1 MKRLLLA
8 AAAVATL
15 SIAGV
20 STAVI
25 AADASAPASAA
36 ELAKAPR
43 MGTWGFD
50 LAGQD
55 KSVKPGDDFFRYAN
69 GTYFD
74 QMVIPADRSSWGASG
89 KLREL
94 SDARARAIIET
105 AAKTPNAK
113 GEAQQIGGLYNSF
126 MDEARLDTLGAKPL
140 AGDLA
145 TVKAARTHEA
155 LAQLQGATQGKFGVG
170 VFGVG
175 IGPEAADPTKYAVY
189 VGQSGLG
196 LPDRDYYLTAQFAD
210 KKTAYRAYVAKIL
223 TLAGWANPEAN
234 ADAIVAFETKVAEAS
249 WTKVQQRDPVAS
261 VNPMTV
267 AELQK
272 LAPEFNWT
280 GYLAAAGLGA
290 EQNII
295 VGEKSA
301 FPKLSALYKATPV
314 ETLQAW
320 EAFHIADQASPYLS
334 KAFADANFDFRAKTL
349 SGQPEQRARWKR
361 GVGLTGNTLGEA
373 VGKLYVEAYFPP
385 ESKAKM
391 EALVGNLLVAMKA
404 RIENLTWM
412 SPETKQKALAKAAS
426 FTVKVGYP
434 DEWRDYSKLTVKADD
449 LYGNIERAGAFEWAY
464 QVGRLHKPV
473 DKKEWGMTPQTV
485 NAYYNPQ
492 LNEIVFPA
500 AILQPPFFD
509 PEADPA
515 VNYGAIGAVIG
526 HEISHGFDDQGSQF
540 AADGSLSN
548 WWQPTDR
555 EKFVAQ
561 TTALGA
567 LYSSFEPLPGAHVN
581 GDLTMGENIG
591 DLGGVLIAYDAY
603 HASLGGKEPPVID
616 GLTGDQRFFLA
627 YGQAWRSKLRDDA
640 LRQQIA
646 SDPHSP
652 AYFRVIGTLR
662 NVDAWYAAFNVQPG
676 DKMYVAPEKRVR
688 IW

>member
-8 AAAVATL
+8 AAAIATL

-25 AADASAPASAA
+25 AADASASAA

-50 LAGQD
+50 MAGRDLAT
-55 KSVKPGDDFFRYAN
+55 KPGDDFFRYAN
-69 GTYFD
+69 GTYID
-74 QMVIPADRSSWGASG
+74 QMVIPADRSSYGVSG

-94 SDARARAIIET
+94 SDARSRAIIET
-105 AAKTPNAK
+105 ASRTPGAK

-126 MDEARLDTLGAKPL
+126 MDEARLDALGAKPL
-140 AGDLA
+140 KADLA
-145 TVKAARTHEA
+145 AVKAAKTHDA
-155 LAQLQGATQGKFGVG
+155 LAALMGGTQGKFGAG

-175 IGPEAADPTKYAVY
+175 IGPEAANPTKYAVY
-189 VGQSGLG
+189 VGQAGLG
-196 LPDRDYYLTAQFAD
+196 LPDRDYYLTEQFAA
-210 KKTAYRAYVAKIL
+210 KKTAYRDYVAELL
-223 TLAGWANPEAN
+223 TLAGWSNPRAS
-234 ADAIVAFETKVAEAS
+234 ADTIVAFETKVAEAS

-267 AELQK
+267 AELTK
-272 LAPEFNWT
+272 LAPDFNWR
-280 GYLAAAGLGA
+280 GYFTAAGLGA

-301 FPKLSALYKATPV
+301 FPKIAAIYKATPI

-334 KAFADANFDFRAKTL
+334 KAFADANFNFRSKTL

-361 GVGLTGNTLGEA
+361 GVGLTGSTLGEA
-373 VGKLYVEAYFPP
+373 VGKLYVEAYFPA
-385 ESKAKM
+385 ESKAQM
-391 EALVGNLLVAMKA
+391 EELVGNLIVAMKA
-404 RIENLTWM
+404 RIQNLTWM
-412 SPETKQKALAKAAS
+412 SPETKAKALAKAAS

-434 DEWRDYSKLTVKADD
+434 DQWRDYSKLTIKGDD
-449 LYGNIERAGAFEWAY
+449 LYGNIERSGAFEWNY
-464 QVGRLHKPV
+464 QVARLHKPV
-473 DKKEWGMTPQTV
+473 DRKEWGMFPQTV

-540 AADGSLSN
+540 AADGSLTN
-548 WWQPTDR
+548 WWQPIDR

-561 TTALGA
+561 TKTLGT
-567 LYSSFEPLPGAHVN
+567 LYSSFEPLPGAKVN

-591 DLGGVLIAYDAY
+591 DLGGLLIAYDAY
-603 HASLGGKEPPVID
+603 HASLGGKQAPVID

-627 YGQAWRSKLRDDA
+627 FGQAWRSKLRDDA

-652 AYFRVIGTLR
+652 AYYRVIGTVR

-676 DKMYVAPEKRVR
+676 DKMYVAPENRVR